1 MIKELIFHEFVRKNA
16 WKYALGITI
25 LMASSFTQLVI
36 PKLLGYIIDCLKL
49 RSLSQH
55 QIVWLTLQM
64 LGISA
69 VLFLLKNCWRYLLI
83 GRARDLE
90 CFLRAKLFAHL
101 QTLPVQFYNN
111 KKTGDLMAY
120 AINDLNAVR
129 QAFAFG
135 LVFLIDGIIVNLA
148 SVVVMVKTIHPVLT
162 AVALGPIILAVVV
175 IVGLKKPIRQNFTK
189 VQESFANISEKTQ
202 ENITGIRVVK
212 AYVQEEAEIAKI
224 KAAGQLR
231 VDAQMAY
238 VKLSALLVPAVQVC
252 FGVSYTLVLIIGSA
266 YVAKGVI
273 SLGDFIAFNTY
284 LALLSGPINNTG
296 KLVEVWQRAL
306 ASMKRLDD
314 ILITKTNIVDD
325 HPTFSEPRLA
335 GRVRINDLN
344 FTYPGTRRRALKE
357 INIELAAGKT
367 LAVIGKTGSGKTTL
381 INLLLRLYPVE
392 PGHIFLDGKDINDI
406 PIATIRDNIGCVPQ
420 DNFLFS
426 ASIKENIEF
435 FRPEYSDEAIEE
447 AAKMSSV
454 YENIVDF
461 PEGFE
466 TVVGERGVT
475 LSGGQKQRISI
486 ARALIKD
493 PAILVLDDS
502 LSAVDTQTEEAI
514 LGNIKAVLKGRT
526 GIIIAHRVSTIKHA
540 DEIIVLERGRIVER
554 GTHETLLA
562 LQGYYYR
569 LYQSQLAETNLT
581 LMEETAI

>member
-25 LMASSFTQLVI
+25 LVASSFTQLVI

-55 QIVWLTLQM
+55 QIVWITLQM

-69 VLFLLKNCWRYLLI
+69 VLFLLKNGWRYLLI

-175 IVGLKKPIRQNFTK
+175 IVGLKQPIRQNFTK

-231 VDAQMAY
+231 VDAQLAY

-284 LALLSGPINNTG
+284 LALLSGPVNNTG

-335 GRVRINDLN
+335 GQVRINDLN

-392 PGHIFLDGKDINDI
+392 RGHIFLDGKDINDI

-554 GTHETLLA
+554 GAHETLLS